1 MGVERRHRIA
11 TLGLSCV
18 LSMSAPEAAAQP
30 VVCRN
35 TASGASWTLRL
46 DTRAKTVDGF
56 PADFSAETIAWHD
69 ARDYGNYT
77 LDRGSGELVAVFPSS
92 TGGYRLVHRCI
103 VHPRMN

>member
-1 MGVERRHRIA
+1 M
-11 TLGLSCV
+11 
-18 LSMSAPEAAAQP
+18 LSMSATEAAAQP

-35 TASGASWTLRL
+35 TASGASWTLRV
-46 DTRAKTVDGF
+46 DIRAKTVDGF
-56 PADFSAETIAWHD
+56 PADFSGETIAWHD
-69 ARDYGNYT
+69 ARDFGNYT